1 MTAHREP
8 FEILESASTASVA
21 NILLCAEHSGIYVP
35 SHLNGMG
42 LSHAELN
49 RHIGWDI
56 GIDGT
61 SRRLH
66 QTTGLPI
73 ILGTM
78 SRLVVDLNRPVHSD
92 ECIPEYS
99 DGINIPANQNLT
111 DEDRDSRLQSYYRPF
126 HRALNNL
133 ILQHQAKLLLC
144 LHSFTPQ
151 LRTIGKARPWHC
163 GVLFD
168 RNVSLGQYCVEYL
181 KNIGEFVVGENQPY
195 CVEHDND
202 RSIPLHGELKGIPT
216 LLLEIRND
224 LIENHVGQKKWSS
237 TIASL
242 IHSLG
247 DYLSKI

>member
-1 MTAHREP
+1 MTAHHEP
-8 FEILESASTASVA
+8 FEILESALTASAV
-21 NILLCAEHSGIYVP
+21 NILLCAEHSGIHVP
-35 SHLNGMG
+35 AHLDGMG
-42 LSHAELN
+42 LSHDELN

-56 GIDGT
+56 GIDGI
-61 SRRLH
+61 SRQLH
-66 QTTGLPI
+66 QTTGLPM

-92 ECIPEYS
+92 ECIPECS
-99 DGINIPANQNLT
+99 DGTDIPANQNLT
-111 DEDRDSRLQSYYRPF
+111 DKDRDSRLRTYYQPF
-126 HRALNNL
+126 HRALNDF
-133 ILQHQAKLLLC
+133 IQQHQVKLLLC

-168 RNVSLGQYCVEYL
+168 RNVRLGQHCVEYL

-195 CVEHDND
+195 CVEHDDD

-224 LIENHVGQKKWSS
+224 LIEDNVGQKRWSS

-242 IHSLG
+242 IHSL
-247 DYLSKI
+247 DDFLPQI